1 MAREGKR
8 LVYIKDRNKLA
19 AALEGTRS
27 EGLREEELDSNSCG
41 LRQECSK
48 LIVIMDAQL

>member
-8 LVYIKDRNKLA
+8 LVHIKDRNKLA

-27 EGLREEELDSNSCG
+27 GGLREEEPDSNSYR
-41 LRQECSK
+41 LREGCSK
-48 LIVIMDAQL
+48 LIAIMGAQL